1 MMIPKTPKQ
10 PKPKLCQRTKG
21 CEKPRMKHPGNSTL
35 YFKGCV
41 DCEIEANLRK
51 HRQEV
56 ARDKAE
62 LEKVRQEVKK
72 GSPVYRFYH
81 TSAWVN
87 FSRYVLLYYSDE
99 NLMVQCSTNPSV
111 YCEIFKKD
119 ICVGH
124 FIKVFD
130 TNSTNYATA
139 FEFRNVGPQSKVE
152 NDNGGNMPVMEQWI
166 ESTHGSGTVEELKR
180 LKRNAFKLD
189 KYTLDEI
196 SKKYLALFNEE
207 LKRRNI
213 KNPWR

>member
-1 MMIPKTPKQ
+1 MIKNKEKK
-10 PKPKLCQRTKG
+10 PKPCKW
-21 CEKPRMKHPGNSTL
+21 EKEPCTEERVNYPGKSICSPYCRL
-35 YFKGCV
+35 HLALSHIYKKR
-41 DCEIEANLRK
+41 EESAK
-51 HRQEV
+51 
-56 ARDKAE
+56 DKAE

-81 TSAWVN
+81 SSAWVN
-87 FSRYVLLYYSDE
+87 FSHYVLLHYADE

-111 YCEIFKKD
+111 YCEIYKKE

-124 FIKVFD
+124 YIKVFD

-166 ESTHGSGTVEELKR
+166 EKTHGSGTVEELKQ
-180 LKRNAFKLD
+180 LKRQHFRLD

-207 LKRRNI
+207 LKRRGI
-213 KNPWR
+213 RNPWKN

>member
-1 MMIPKTPKQ
+1 MIPKTAKQ
-10 PKPKLCQRTKG
+10 PKPKLCKWDKEP
-21 CEKPRMKHPGNSTL
+21 CEDERVNYPGKSICSPYCKL
-35 YFKGCV
+35 HLALSHIYK
-41 DCEIEANLRK
+41 K
-51 HRQEV
+51 RQEV
-56 ARDKAE
+56 AQDKAE

-87 FSRYVLLYYSDE
+87 FSHYVLLYYADE
-99 NLMVQCSTNPSV
+99 NLMAQCSTDPSF

-139 FEFRNVGPQSKVE
+139 FDFRNVGPQSKNE
-152 NDNGGNMPVMEQWI
+152 NDRGGNMDAMAVWVEKI
-166 ESTHGSGTVEELKR
+166 HGLGTVEELKQ
-180 LKRNAFKLD
+180 LKRSAFKLD

-207 LKRRNI
+207 LKRRGI
-213 KNPWR
+213 KSPWK